1 MRVNGSKLAKTI
13 EDGKNTVDEND
24 YKTLS
29 MKMIINLKDDE
40 AFLTWEKF
48 IFFVTYNGEGD
59 NSSIDSGSKMS
70 WTENLLKTMKGLIDW
85 SFGKTNPIAENET
98 NAFLKRERERSN
110 DSLRSLEWL
119 TITWKITRRRNAV
132 LCKCNKKI
140 HL

>member
-48 IFFVTYNGEGD
+48 IFFV
-59 NSSIDSGSKMS
+59 K
-70 WTENLLKTMKGLIDW
+70 
-85 SFGKTNPIAENET
+85 
-98 NAFLKRERERSN
+98 
-110 DSLRSLEWL
+110 
-119 TITWKITRRRNAV
+119 
-132 LCKCNKKI
+132 
-140 HL
+140 